1 MNGKTLVEF
10 SFPKIML
17 VAGFAGSIYYNPDV
31 NNDKLQTPGLWYYV
45 DEYGLKN
52 CGSYSLALYKGDL
65 Q

>member
-1 MNGKTLVEF
+1 
-10 SFPKIML
+10 ML
-17 VAGFAGSIYYNPDV
+17 VAGFAGSIYYNRDV
-31 NNDKLQTPGLWYYV
+31 NGDKLQTPGLWYYV